1 MASSD
6 KTRKLKRQCNDQD
19 DGPDTCL
26 SPVCLSSQYSVAT
39 TLSSVRELIIWSPK
53 WQDVR
58 LSSVG
63 KITLGKGIRV
73 SA

>member
-1 MASSD
+1 MVQAQSA
-6 KTRKLKRQCNDQD
+6 
-19 DGPDTCL
+19 CL

-39 TLSSVRELIIWSPK
+39 TLSSVRELIIWSQQ

-63 KITLGKGIRV
+63 KTTLGKEIQV